1 MYIIYI
7 VSFLFEVHNNKKVKG
22 GVSYNMNTVL
32 ITDSCSDLPLEF
44 VENSNIKILN
54 LTVHFK
60 DKEYKDDFGK
70 TIKYKDFYSALREG
84 EITTTSQINAQTYV
98 DAFKEA
104 VSSGN
109 SVIYLGFSSALS
121 GCVSSATLARNIVL
135 EEYKDADISIIDTK
149 SASLGEGLIVYK
161 AYNMLQEGC
170 TKEEIINW
178 VENNKLKVNH
188 WFTVDDLKFLTRGG
202 RVSQGAAQIGT
213 LLNIKPILD
222 VNNEGKLIPQ
232 SKVSGRKR
240 SLKVL
245 ANMLFERAVNPEK
258 QTIFISHGDCYED
271 AEFLKNF
278 ILEKISVEN
287 VIINNVG
294 PVIGSHSGPGT
305 VALFFLGSFRES

>member
-7 VSFLFEVHNNKKVKG
+7 VSFLFEVRNNKKVKE

-84 EITTTSQINAQTYV
+84 EVTTTSQINAQIYV

-104 VSSGN
+104 VSLGN

-135 EEYKDADISIIDTK
+135 EEYKNADISIIDTK

-170 TKEEIINW
+170 TKEEVINW

-213 LLNIKPILD
+213 LLNIKPILN

-245 ANMLFERAVNPEK
+245 ANMLLERAVNPEK

-278 ILEKISVEN
+278 ILEKVSVEN

-305 VALFFLGSFRES
+305 VALFFLGSFRE

>member
-1 MYIIYI
+1 
-7 VSFLFEVHNNKKVKG
+7 
-22 GVSYNMNTVL
+22 MNTVL

-44 VENSNIKILN
+44 VEKSNLKILN

-60 DKEYKDDFGK
+60 DKEFKDDFGK
-70 TIKYKDFYSALREG
+70 TIKYKDFYAALREG

-104 VSSGN
+104 VSEGN

-135 EEYKDADISIIDTK
+135 EEFKHADISIIDTK

-161 AYNMLQEGC
+161 AYNMLKGGHS
-170 TKEEIINW
+170 KEEIIDW
-178 VENNKLKVNH
+178 VESNKLKVNH

-202 RVSQGAAQIGT
+202 RVSHSAAQIGT
-213 LLNIKPILD
+213 LLNIKPILN

-245 ANMLFERAVNPEK
+245 ANMLFERAVNPEE
-258 QTIFISHGDCYED
+258 QIVFISHGDCYGD
-271 AEFLKNF
+271 AEFLKNL
-278 ILEKISVEN
+278 ILEKTSVKEI
-287 VIINNVG
+287 IINNVG

-305 VALFFLGSFRES
+305 VALFFLGNRREK

>member
-1 MYIIYI
+1 
-7 VSFLFEVHNNKKVKG
+7 
-22 GVSYNMNTVL
+22 MNTLL
-32 ITDSCSDLPLEF
+32 ITDSCSDLPLKF
-44 VENSNIKILN
+44 VEDSNIKILN

-70 TIKYKDFYSALREG
+70 TIKYRDFYNALRQG

-104 VSSGN
+104 VKDGD
-109 SVIYLGFSSALS
+109 SVIYIGFSSALS

-135 EEYKDADISIIDTK
+135 EEFKDADINIIDTK

-161 AYNMLQEGC
+161 AYNMLKEGC
-170 TKEEIINW
+170 SKEEVIDW

-188 WFTVDDLKFLTRGG
+188 WFTVGDLKFLTRGG

-213 LLNIKPILD
+213 LLNIKPILN
-222 VNNEGKLIPQ
+222 VNNEGKLIPK

-245 ANMLFERAVNPEK
+245 ANMLFERAVNAEE

-271 AEFLKNF
+271 AELLKNF
-278 ILEKISVEN
+278 ILEKTLVKN

-305 VALFFLGSFRES
+305 VALFFLGSSRD

>member
-1 MYIIYI
+1 M
-7 VSFLFEVHNNKKVKG
+7 HNNKRVKE
-22 GVSYNMNTVL
+22 GVLYNMNTVL

-44 VENSNIKILN
+44 VENSNIKILS

-60 DKEYKDDFGK
+60 NKEYKDDFGK

-84 EITTTSQINAQTYV
+84 EITTTSQINVQTFA

-104 VSSGN
+104 VSLGN

-121 GCVSSATLARNIVL
+121 GCVSSATMARNIVL
-135 EEYKDADISIIDTK
+135 EEYRDADISVIDTR
-149 SASLGEGLIVYK
+149 SASLGQGLIVYK
-161 AYNMLQEGC
+161 AYNMLKEGC
-170 TKEEIINW
+170 SKEEIINW
-178 VENNKLKVNH
+178 VEDNKLKVNH

-202 RVSQGAAQIGT
+202 RISQGAAQIGT
-213 LLNIKPILD
+213 LFNIKPILN
-222 VNNEGKLIPQ
+222 VSNEGKLTPQ

-240 SLKVL
+240 SLKAL

-258 QTIFISHGDCYED
+258 QKIFISHGDCFED

-278 ILEKISVEN
+278 ILEKILVKN

-305 VALFFLGSFRES
+305 VALFFLGNSRE

>member
-213 LLNIKPILD
+213 LLNIKPILN

-305 VALFFLGSFRES
+305 VALFFLGSFRE

>member
-70 TIKYKDFYSALREG
+70 TIKYKDFYSALRKG

-104 VSSGN
+104 VSLGN

-170 TKEEIINW
+170 TKEEVINW

-213 LLNIKPILD
+213 LLNIKPILN

-245 ANMLFERAVNPEK
+245 ANMLLERAVNPEK

-305 VALFFLGSFRES
+305 VALFFLGSFRE

>member
-7 VSFLFEVHNNKKVKG
+7 VSFLFEMHNKKVKE

-84 EITTTSQINAQTYV
+84 EITTTSQINAQTFI
-98 DAFKEA
+98 DAFKEE
-104 VSSGN
+104 VSLGN

-170 TKEEIINW
+170 SKEEVINW

-213 LLNIKPILD
+213 LLNIKPILN

-245 ANMLFERAVNPEK
+245 ANMLLERAVNPEK

-305 VALFFLGSFRES
+305 VALFFLGSFRE